1 MADINWT
8 KLKPE
13 FDWDRAEARLA
24 DKMQAAHKYIQEKNM
39 KTAKIT
45 ASSFVR
51 EWTGASGT
59 IYYHDI
65 TLDNGDTGSVG
76 TKEKNSPKIA
86 VGETVTYNI
95 EEKEFNGRKSY
106 NIKLTAPAPTFT
118 KGGGGYSNPGN
129 QQEIRKSVALNNAVQ
144 FLKDSKDKKTAQ
156 DVLVTA
162 DLFLKWLEGAVQTA
176 QGGGIEDEQET
187 PF

>member
-1 MADINWT
+1 MGDINWN

-13 FDWDRAEARLA
+13 FDWDRAEEQLA
-24 DKMQAAHKYIQEKNM
+24 DKMQGVLEHIKKVNM

-51 EWTGASGT
+51 EWTGANGT

-86 VGETVTYNI
+86 VGETRLPQ
-95 EEKEFNGRKSY
+95 ESQKRKQKVLQSQSY
-106 NIKLTAPAPTFT
+106 
-118 KGGGGYSNPGN
+118 S
-129 QQEIRKSVALNNAVQ
+129 
-144 FLKDSKDKKTAQ
+144 
-156 DVLVTA
+156 
-162 DLFLKWLEGAVQTA
+162 
-176 QGGGIEDEQET
+176 
-187 PF
+187 